1 MIPVHVKEIAF
12 DPSMNPVLLLADE
25 AEAKILPIWIGPFE
39 AHAIAMALEGY
50 EAERPLTHDLL
61 HACCEKLG
69 VQITRAVISDV
80 RNETF
85 IAELHLTG
93 SNVSVVLDAR
103 PSDAV
108 ALAVRSLAPIFI
120 TDAVASRAL
129 RIEDLIEQSQT
140 LGGLPL
146 NHPGITRRTLH

>member
-25 AEAKILPIWIGPFE
+25 PEAKILPIWIGPFE

-50 EAERPLTHDLL
+50 KAERPLTHDLL
-61 HACCEKLG
+61 QACCERLG

-80 RNETF
+80 RDETF
-85 IAELHLTG
+85 IAEVHLTG
-93 SNVSVVLDAR
+93 TNVSVVLDAR

-108 ALAVRSLAPIFI
+108 ALAVRNLAPIFI
-120 TDAVASRAL
+120 TDAVASHTL
-129 RIEDLIEQSQT
+129 RIEDLVEQSRT
-140 LGGLPL
+140 EDDIPFNHLGV
-146 NHPGITRRTLH
+146 TKRTIH